1 MGNGA
6 EDGAT
11 ATGKADTGR
20 APGVAGDPAGHTA
33 KVPAGRKA
41 ARRAAKAEKA
51 AAKAERRSRKGAA
64 KAERA
69 ARKAE
74 AKAERKAAKVRKGER
89 KALEKAIRRIAKID
103 RKVSKDARLGRAD
116 ALVAEDPVDAEDVG
130 VAAGLPEGSVPASDA
145 DPAKRGEAGRKRTR
159 ELAGRAGSAAFAAG
173 TMLQEVADLVRQATE
188 PAASRIVL
196 RVTRRPGAGADG
208 VPGTASLTPEP
219 TPEPEPT
226 DRPTDE

>member
-51 AAKAERRSRKGAA
+51 A
-64 KAERA
+64 
-69 ARKAE
+69 